1 MTAAFLTGLVA
12 GTLLGALIV
21 AVVMMDRRPR
31 A

>member
-12 GTLLGALIV
+12 GAFLGALIV

-31 A
+31 I

>member
-1 MTAAFLTGLVA
+1 MTAAFLPGLIA
-12 GTLLGALIV
+12 GALLGALIV